1 MLSSTHTHAHTRSHT
16 HTHAHTHTHTHVL
29 THARTTH
36 THTRA
41 HTHTHSHIQCI
52 NCVYVCVYTRQKNR
66 NMNNGL
72 NKTGQPGRSPID
84 SHSGENR
91 VNRPNVNS
99 FTDNMNCHINCY
111 CLSRKAFH
119 ALWVVKDC
127 MPLSPFLTKMTL
139 SRVQVS
145 EILRSR
151 FRVRASQA
159 IVARVFVRS
168 SFMKTWVPFNFCAD
182 RITDVLVLW
191 VVKRTMMSR
200 ADKKIWSK
208 VHNGDAEWTEPMS
221 RQTAS
226 PMS

>member
-1 MLSSTHTHAHTRSHT
+1 MLSNTHTCTHTLTHPHTCAHTRTYSRT
-16 HTHAHTHTHTHVL
+16 R
-29 THARTTH
+29 ARTH

-52 NCVYVCVYTRQKNR
+52 NCVYVCVYTRQKNG

-84 SHSGENR
+84 SYSGENR
-91 VNRPNVNS
+91 VNRPMFVNS

-139 SRVQVS
+139 CSWRVVGPTLYEMTVS
-145 EILRSR
+145 
-151 FRVRASQA
+151 
-159 IVARVFVRS
+159 
-168 SFMKTWVPFNFCAD
+168 
-182 RITDVLVLW
+182 
-191 VVKRTMMSR
+191 VVCSVMSLL
-200 ADKKIWSK
+200 
-208 VHNGDAEWTEPMS
+208 
-221 RQTAS
+221 
-226 PMS
+226 